1 MNSEEIIHR
10 IDQLIDKGRDSLANN
25 TVINSFTFLSEGPYH
40 EFRSASLSLIS
51 NIFGSEHTY
60 YIEFNKNVSDNQPK
74 YVKIGIGILRAA
86 RDDIQNGWFFT
97 TRGLISAEV
106 FSDFLSMA
114 DHLLD
119 EGYKD
124 PAAVMAGSVLEEHLR
139 QLCNAH
145 EIDVETDN
153 DGKMSPK
160 KADRLNSELT
170 KAGAYNKL
178 DQKQITSWLDLRNK
192 AAHGHYD
199 EYSKEQVALMLQ
211 GVTDFMTRVRP

>member
-1 MNSEEIIHR
+1 MKSEEIIRR
-10 IDQLIDKGRDSLANN
+10 IDQLIRKGETALDHK
-25 TVINSFTFLSEGPYH
+25 FLDRLKVEWVPAREYY
-40 EFRSASLSLIS
+40 EFKASSLSFLGI
-51 NIFGSEHTY
+51 IFGNQSIH
-60 YIEFNKNVSDNQPK
+60 YIELHKLDNNLS
-74 YVKIGIGILRAA
+74 VHIDVGIGILCAA
-86 RDDIQNGWFFT
+86 KDDIIGGWLAT

-114 DHLLD
+114 DHLLE

-145 EIDVETDN
+145 EIEVETDN
-153 DGKMSPK
+153 DGKVSPK
-160 KADRLNSELT
+160 KADRLNSELA
-170 KAGAYNKL
+170 KANAYNKL

-211 GVTDFMTRVRP
+211 GITDFMTRVRP